1 MSNPEASLPV
11 HAKDNPNTPADGAP
25 SKNALKKAQKDA
37 EKAAK
42 KVAAKKADEEK
53 RAQQQQ
59 AADVD
64 NAKDNYGPLPADST
78 VEITHLK
85 NIGEEHADQVVNVIT
100 RVHNSR
106 GQSAKLAF
114 LMLRQ
119 QGKTIQSV
127 IAAGDEVSKQMIKWT
142 TSVSVN
148 SFVRVTALVKKTPAP
163 VESATVKNFELHIK
177 KIYLISAAM
186 QMLPVQPKDIERPPP
201 ESAEEGQT
209 DATGL
214 PIVSLKTRLDNR
226 VIDLQSECNQA
237 IFTIS
242 SAVEGLFEEYMRKS
256 GSRKYNTA
264 KLVGAA
270 TEGGSD
276 VFEVSNYFGKKA
288 YLTQSP
294 QFYKQ
299 MLIAGDA
306 ESVFEIGPVFRAEN
320 SNTHRHLTEVSPFH
334 DSDGMTDS
342 SSSPVLISKWSLTTT
357 TTKSSIL
364 PRS

>member
-1 MSNPEASLPV
+1 MSESSLPV
-11 HAKDNPNTPADGAP
+11 HAKDNPNISAEGAP

-42 KVAAKKADEEK
+42 KAAAKKADEEK
-53 RAQQQQ
+53 RAAQQ
-59 AADVD
+59 ASADVD
-64 NAKDNYGPLPADST
+64 NAKDNYGPLPSDSS
-78 VEITHLK
+78 VDITSLK
-85 NIGEEHADQVVNVIT
+85 SIGEEHADQVINVIT

-119 QGKTIQSV
+119 QGKTIQAV
-127 IAAGDEVSKQMIKWT
+127 LAQGEEVSKQMVKWA
-142 TSVSVN
+142 VGININ
-148 SFVRVTALVKKTPAP
+148 SIVRVTALVKKAPAP
-163 VESATVKNFELHIK
+163 VASATISGYELHIK
-177 KIYLISAAM
+177 KIYLISSAM

-201 ESAEEGQT
+201 EAAEEGQT
-209 DATGL
+209 DASGGPVVT
-214 PIVSLKTRLDNR
+214 LKTRLDNR

-256 GSRKYNTA
+256 GSRKFNTA
-264 KLVGAA
+264 KFVGAA

-276 VFEVSNYFGKKA
+276 VFEISNYFGKKA
-288 YLTQSP
+288 YLSQSP

-299 MLIAGDA
+299 MLIAGDC

-320 SNTHRHLTEVSPFH
+320 SNTHRHLTEVSIHSFH
-334 DSDGMTDS
+334 IAILANLDS
-342 SSSPVLISKWSLTTT
+342 SPASISKWSSTITI
-357 TTKSSIL
+357 TKSYL
-364 PRS
+364 LLNP

>member
-11 HAKDNPNTPADGAP
+11 HAKDNPNTPSDGAP

-42 KVAAKKADEEK
+42 KAAVKKAEDEK
-53 RAQQQQ
+53 RAQQQ
-59 AADVD
+59 ASADDD
-64 NAKDNYGPLPADST
+64 NAKDNYGPLPTDNA

-85 NIGEEHADQVVNVIT
+85 NVADEHANQTINVIV

-127 IAAGDEVSKQMIKWT
+127 IAVGDEVSKQMVKWAI
-142 TSVSVN
+142 SVNIN
-148 SFVRVTALVKKTPAP
+148 SFVQVTALVKKTPAP
-163 VESATVKNFELHIK
+163 VESATIKDFELHIK
-177 KIYLISAAM
+177 KIYLISPAM

-201 ESAEEGQT
+201 EFVEEDAT
-209 DATGL
+209 DASGA
-214 PIVSLKTRLDNR
+214 PIVSLKVRLDNR
-226 VIDLQSECNQA
+226 VIDMQSECNQA

-299 MLIAGDA
+299 MLIAGDC
-306 ESVFEIGPVFRAEN
+306 ESVFEIGPVFRAEK
-320 SNTHRHLTEVSPFH
+320 SNTHRHLTEVSSTLGFPC
-334 DSDGMTDS
+334 
-342 SSSPVLISKWSLTTT
+342 PELQLT
-357 TTKSSIL
+357 L
-364 PRS
+364 AVYRP

>member
-1 MSNPEASLPV
+1 MSAPESGLPV
-11 HAKDNPNTPADGAP
+11 HAKDNPNTPSESAP

-42 KVAAKKADEEK
+42 KAALKKADQEK
-53 RAQQQQ
+53 RAAQQ
-59 AADVD
+59 AEADVD
-64 NAKDNYGPLPADST
+64 NAKDKYGPLPADSA

-85 NIGEEHADQVVNVIT
+85 DIGEESADKEINVIV

-119 QGKTIQSV
+119 QGRTIQSV
-127 IAAGDEVSKQMIKWT
+127 LAASEDVSKQMVKWA
-142 TSVSVN
+142 VSINVN
-148 SFVRVTALVKKTPAP
+148 SVVRVTALLKKTPAP
-163 VESATVKNFELHIK
+163 VESATIKDYELHIK
-177 KIYLISAAM
+177 KIYLISPAM

-201 ESAEEGQT
+201 ESVEEGQT
-209 DATGL
+209 DASGV
-214 PIVSLKTRLDNR
+214 PIVGLKTRLDNR

-242 SAVEGLFEEYMRKS
+242 SAVEGLFDEYMRKS
-256 GSRKYNTA
+256 GSRKFNTS

-270 TEGGSD
+270 TEGGSG

-299 MLIAGDA
+299 MLIAGDC

-320 SNTHRHLTEVSPFH
+320 SNTHRHLTEVSIR
-334 DSDGMTDS
+334 
-342 SSSPVLISKWSLTTT
+342 L
-357 TTKSSIL
+357 KSSLGCITY
-364 PRS
+364 